1 MYAFNGNFP
10 KFIYSLITVAY
21 LIITYISLFY
31 VIYELLKKLEVWLW

>member
-21 LIITYISLFY
+21 LNLNYL
-31 VIYELLKKLEVWLW
+31 IYELSKKYGFGKALK